1 MCTPFR
7 VRAIGAPNL
16 GALCAR
22 VTGRPLACTVG
33 EAARDTI
40 GAGRLAAAGA
50 EAPPPPR
57 CWAAANKGSASIAI
71 AITENRVV
79 AEPFITETLLMTRE
93 PFVSLLRKMRLG
105 LPWFHHPMVL
115 GLPCCDAIALRA
127 LALAG
132 PLVLFPRK
140 GMCYKRARRG
150 TCREA
155 RGGAG

>member
-57 CWAAANKGSASIAI
+57 CWAVANKGSASIAM

-79 AEPFITETLLMTRE
+79 AEPLLMTRE
-93 PFVSLLRKMRLG
+93 PFFSLFRKMRLV
-105 LPWFHHPMVL
+105 LLCFNPLLVL
-115 GLPCCDAIALRA
+115 GVSF
-127 LALAG
+127 
-132 PLVLFPRK
+132 LVL
-140 GMCYKRARRG
+140 GGRG
-150 TCREA
+150 VHELWRPS
-155 RGGAG
+155 

>member
-1 MCTPFR
+1 MFWKSVPLAAKFPLLLLRRFMCTPFR

-40 GAGRLAAAGA
+40 GAGRLAGAGA

-71 AITENRVV
+71 AITEHRVV
-79 AEPFITETLLMTRE
+79 AEPLLMTRE

-115 GLPCCDAIALRA
+115 GLALCGCDRA
-127 LALAG
+127 ACTSLSGPAG
-132 PLVLFPRK
+132 AFP
-140 GMCYKRARRG
+140 
-150 TCREA
+150 T
-155 RGGAG
+155 

>member
-7 VRAIGAPNL
+7 VRIMGAPNL

-22 VTGRPLACTVG
+22 VTGRPLACTDG
-33 EAARDTI
+33 EAAREIT

-50 EAPPPPR
+50 EAPAPPR
-57 CWAAANKGSASIAI
+57 CWAAANTGSASIAI

-79 AEPFITETLLMTRE
+79 AEPLLMTRE

-115 GLPCCDAIALRA
+115 GLASLWCDSPTCTCL
-127 LALAG
+127 
-132 PLVLFPRK
+132 
-140 GMCYKRARRG
+140 RRG
-150 TCREA
+150 SWRFSHA
-155 RGGAG
+155 GGCAINVPAVEH